1 MRRQRWRGWGLLLV
15 MLALP
20 AAQAAAEASGGEV
33 VTPLSAAETFT
44 TVAAL
49 LEGSFRDY
57 PREALRRARQAAE
70 GDRPEPA
77 RDLARQALISALES
91 IAARV
96 PVPGVAGQ
104 SPVDGRRLP
113 VASLVVFN
121 PLSWERSDLVRCRV
135 ALRPGQAHGLRV
147 LDPTGAPVP
156 SQLAAVERHGGGS
169 LKAAELLFI
178 ARQVPPLGY
187 RAFTLVPTWESGDP
201 PAPARAPASYESHFY
216 RVLFAHGGLNSLYDK
231 ALKRELLQPEQLLG
245 GEVLLRRPGSDG
257 PGAFYR
263 LSRDRPW
270 WIAVEH
276 GPVRHRFQWEQA
288 TPHGRVRQRLSL
300 YPNLKRVDLK
310 TTLLE
315 GNPASGP
322 ECHLAFPLRIPSA
335 HITFATPTGVVRVS
349 PDDYHQPPGSST
361 FRPGVPRWVTVGDG
375 RFSVTLSPGTTQW
388 EATEAVGVPLPYPIL
403 QPVLPEP
410 VAGDDCDYRV
420 SLTSH
425 RGGWERGWRAG
436 AEADSPLLA
445 VCSPVVEGPRPLP
458 PAASFLRVAPGNAL
472 LCSLRKSEE
481 DDSLLLRCR
490 EMLGKPARA
499 RLELFWPVR
508 SAWHAGQAGA
518 ERPLRV
524 EGRRVRLRLGAH
536 AVTTVRLSLR
546 AAAP

>member
-1 MRRQRWRGWGLLLV
+1 M
-15 MLALP
+15 
-20 AAQAAAEASGGEV
+20 
-33 VTPLSAAETFT
+33 
-44 TVAAL
+44 
-49 LEGSFRDY
+49 
-57 PREALRRARQAAE
+57 
-70 GDRPEPA
+70 
-77 RDLARQALISALES
+77 
-91 IAARV
+91 

-288 TPHGRVRQRLSL
+288 TPHGRVHACPLSEPQTWIWKRPPEEPRLR
-300 YPNLKRVDLK
+300 P
-310 TTLLE
+310 
-315 GNPASGP
+315 
-322 ECHLAFPLRIPSA
+322 
-335 HITFATPTGVVRVS
+335 RVS
-349 PDDYHQPPGSST
+349 PGVPAPHPQRPHHLCHAHRGGAGQPDDYHQPPGSSIP
-361 FRPGVPRWVTVGDG
+361 PGVPRWVTVGDG
-375 RFSVTLSPGTTQW
+375 RTTLSPGDAM
-388 EATEAVGVPLPYPIL
+388 EATEVVGRRPTIL
-403 QPVLPEP
+403 QPVLRSRSRETIATTASRSP
-410 VAGDDCDYRV
+410 R
-420 SLTSH
+420 T
-425 RGGWERGWRAG
+425 GGWERGWRAG
-436 AEADSPLLA
+436 QRQTAAAGRVLA
-445 VCSPVVEGPRPLP
+445 GGRGPRRCRRG
-458 PAASFLRVAPGNAL
+458 ASCASRRATRL
-472 LCSLRKSEE
+472 LLRKSED

-490 EMLGKPARA
+490 EMLEASTRA
-499 RLELFWPVR
+499 VGAVL
-508 SAWHAGQAGA
+508 AGA
-518 ERPLRV
+518 LRLACRAGGGRAPLRV